1 MPILKLKIPCRKFDG
16 FAVVTAKGV
25 RNVNARG
32 KRNGAN
38 IQLDRKTVYTIDK
51 LLLHH
56 VAVYIHNHKGEAA
69 TAVFKLKG
77 GFNYPIRGILA
88 DKHFPIAAN
97 PCSITKILN
106 SPVVNGITLVKVGF
120 AVASANRVKG
130 SITLVGR
137 IFSKI
142 IETAVSLCCCR

>member
-25 RNVNARG
+25 RNVNAGG
-32 KRNGAN
+32 KRNGAY

-69 TAVFKLKG
+69 TAGFKLKG
-77 GFNYPIRGILA
+77 GLEHFIGCILA

-97 PCSITKILN
+97 PCGKIKILN
-106 SPVVNGITLVKVGF
+106 SPVVNGITLVKISF
-120 AVASANRVKG
+120 AVTSTNGVEFV
-130 SITLVGR
+130 STLESWV
-137 IFSKI
+137 FSKI